1 MKNLFLLSIGINTD
15 IFETNII
22 NIALLLVL
30 LFNVVGAALKTS
42 MLERKTQILTE
53 VEGSEQSLT
62 EAVERLSQAEEQSK
76 QVALIISQI
85 EDKTEST
92 QEQIYMNNWKR
103 SWEETERIKET
114 ADLRIKLEEQ
124 KIAREN
130 KDALLVS
137 SFAKACQSIINDV
150 TYEEIC
156 QLNMKR
162 IKKIPAVV

>member
-62 EAVERLSQAEEQSK
+62 EAVERLSQA
-76 QVALIISQI
+76 
-85 EDKTEST
+85 
-92 QEQIYMNNWKR
+92 
-103 SWEETERIKET
+103 
-114 ADLRIKLEEQ
+114 
-124 KIAREN
+124 
-130 KDALLVS
+130 
-137 SFAKACQSIINDV
+137 
-150 TYEEIC
+150 
-156 QLNMKR
+156 
-162 IKKIPAVV
+162 